1 LHLPLSED
9 MDIIEKVMNQPG
21 FVLQPPLPWSVAC
34 QTLYEGKVTWGIAGK
49 DVVTMPLF
57 PQDGRWVADPKSNF
71 NDQVSKRQEQVASS
85 DPIDV
90 WRKEV
95 DKYSKEN
102 KSLRDKLQR
111 IENKVQALLPSLEQ
125 LQCAKTKQQ
134 QLKAQMSR
142 VVKELEVRCGQKK
155 LQPILETHFNEA
167 LQPVYR
173 QRGSILTETGSACS
187 QCRSEV
193 AHHHN
198 PGTYAQKGYEG
209 YRDLKWVF
217 EKS

>member
-1 LHLPLSED
+1 
-9 MDIIEKVMNQPG
+9 
-21 FVLQPPLPWSVAC
+21 
-34 QTLYEGKVTWGIAGK
+34 
-49 DVVTMPLF
+49 MPLF

-71 NDQVSKRQEQVASS
+71 NDQVSKRQEQITSS

-95 DKYSKEN
+95 DKYAKEN
-102 KSLRDKLQR
+102 KSLRDKLQQ

-134 QLKAQMSR
+134 QLKTQMSR
-142 VVKELEVRCGQKK
+142 VVKELEVRHGQKK